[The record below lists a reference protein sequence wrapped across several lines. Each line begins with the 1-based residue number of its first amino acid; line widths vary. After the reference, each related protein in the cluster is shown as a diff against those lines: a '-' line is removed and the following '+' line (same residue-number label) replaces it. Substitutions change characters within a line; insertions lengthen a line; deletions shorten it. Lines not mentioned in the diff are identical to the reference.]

1 MKPLYFDYNATTP
14 LLPQVRQAMLP
25 YLEEAYGNPGCGH
38 AWGYRARQAL
48 ELARGQVAGLI
59 NCPPENLLFTS
70 CATESNNWV
79 LFGLLAGDGPAH
91 LVTTAIEHPAILEP
105 AKVLEARG
113 LQVTRVGVDDQG
125 LVSPEEVRAACTPAT
140 RLISVMLANNETGA
154 LQAVA
159 EVAAWARARGILTHS
174 DAAQAVGKIPVD
186 VEALGVD
193 FLTIAGHKLYAPK
206 GVGAL
211 YARQPSLLRPLLY
224 GGGQEQGLRS
234 GTENIPH
241 LVGLGAACA
250 LAAQDLPAE
259 MTRQAELGAAFL
271 GGLQGLGVD
280 HVLHSA
286 LAPRLPGTM
295 SIGFKGL
302 KAGDILSGLV
312 GYDVG
317 VSAGAA
323 CHGDATT
330 ISHVLAAMAVPG
342 EYAEGTLRFSW
353 GRPTSQADVAELL
366 RRLGL
371 VLASLG

>member
-14 LLPQVRQAMLP
+14 MLPEVRQAMLP
-25 YLEEAYGNPGCGH
+25 YLEAIYGNPGCGH
-38 AWGYRARQAL
+38 AWGYAARQAL
-48 ELARGQVAGLI
+48 DQARGQVAGLI

-79 LFGLLAGDGPAH
+79 LFGLLEGEKDAR
-91 LVTTAIEHPAILEP
+91 LVTSAIEHPAILEP
-105 AKVLEARG
+105 AKVLEAKG
-113 LQVTRVGVDDQG
+113 LKVTRVGVDSQG
-125 LVSPEEVRAACTPAT
+125 LVSLDEVAAACTPDT

-154 LQAVA
+154 VQPLA
-159 EVAAWARARGILTHS
+159 EIAAWARPRGILVHS

-186 VEALGVD
+186 VKALGVD

-211 YARQPSLLRPLLY
+211 YARNPSRLRPLLY

-241 LVGLGAACA
+241 MVGLGAACQ
-250 LAAQDLPAE
+250 LAGEDLIQE
-259 MTRQAELGAAFL
+259 MTRQAQLGALFL
-271 GGLQGLGVD
+271 QGLQGLGVD
-280 HVLHSA
+280 YRLHSA
-286 LAPRLPGTM
+286 QAPRLPGTM
-295 SIGFKGL
+295 SLGFGGL

-330 ISHVLAAMAVPG
+330 ISHVLAAMGVPK

-353 GRPTSQADVAELL
+353 GRPTSQGDVAELVH
-366 RRLGL
+366 RLGL